1 MWEEDPRWQQAN
13 YRLLVSAVAIGVV
26 GGFVVALWSGDWQP
40 YQVILEV
47 LGVIVAALCVYAA
60 FVWTVGHLALKLGN
74 VVKPWVWMLGGE
86 FPFTR
91 VSYRSRLR
99 LVAIIVI
106 NQNCSNLE
114 RH

>member
-40 YQVILEV
+40 YQVFLEV

-60 FVWTVGHLALKLGN
+60 LVWTVGHLALKLWN
-74 VVKPWVWMLGGE
+74 VVKK
-86 FPFTR
+86 
-91 VSYRSRLR
+91 LR
-99 LVAIIVI
+99 HKHDDA
-106 NQNCSNLE
+106 
-114 RH
+114 